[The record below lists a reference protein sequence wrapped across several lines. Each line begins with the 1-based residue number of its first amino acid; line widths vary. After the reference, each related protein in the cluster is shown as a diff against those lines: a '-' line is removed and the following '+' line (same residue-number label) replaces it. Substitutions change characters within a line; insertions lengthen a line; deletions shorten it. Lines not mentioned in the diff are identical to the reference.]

1 MPRRRVE
8 NVENDEHHQKI
19 FPKFHDFTFSNLMLV
34 PQKSHNLM
42 DLFFVAFLSFS
53 FVRQTSPGGS
63 GWPLS
68 WAFDSVSLQSG
79 FWEELRKSVGSG
91 L

>member
-1 MPRRRVE
+1 
-8 NVENDEHHQKI
+8 
-19 FPKFHDFTFSNLMLV
+19 
-34 PQKSHNLM
+34 M

-53 FVRQTSPGGS
+53 FVRHKSLGGS